1 MVADAGPQNDDRITG
16 GHMSDTR
23 VPDHAVPEYRVLV
36 DGDVED
42 YSTRTDTEQRT
53 AQAALKRILDGAAM
67 AAGLNPRAWLRQ
79 YSGDGIYSALPLGTD
94 VTRLMDAFVRHL
106 DARLSSYN
114 RLRAEPAWTRIRLR
128 MAVHIGP
135 IRVDGATGWT
145 GRHAVQPGR
154 LRDSAPIRAAMAAFP
169 YADLGVIVSSEI
181 YNDYIA
187 QGPGE
192 PRPNLFRQV
201 RVIAKKQDYTAYLY
215 VPGFDVTGLRA
226 LAAYDP
232 PDRTD
237 RTDDARGTDNV
248 RGPAP
253 TADAPLPPSGIHGR
267 NVNVAYGGG
276 DAIGGHKVGRDLNL
290 HGDRGHG
297 GHHDA
302 R

>member
-1 MVADAGPQNDDRITG
+1 
-16 GHMSDTR
+16 MSDTR

-145 GRHAVQPGR
+145 GRHAVQPAR
-154 LRDSAPIRAAMAAFP
+154 LRDSDPIRAAMAAFP
-169 YADLGVIVSSEI
+169 GADLGVIVSSRI
-181 YNDYIA
+181 YDDYIA
-187 QGPGE
+187 QGIGE
-192 PRPNLFRQV
+192 PRPNLFRPV
-201 RVIAKKQDYTAYLY
+201 RVVAKKQDYTAYLY
-215 VPGFDVTGLRA
+215 VPGFDVAGLQK

-237 RTDDARGTDNV
+237 RTDDARGTDGGRETEPV
-248 RGPAP
+248 
-253 TADAPLPPSGIHGR
+253 ADAPPPPSGIHGR

-276 DAIGGHKVGRDLNL
+276 DAIGGHKVGGDLNL
-290 HGDRGHG
+290 YGDRGHG